1 MMKLLIPLRSERGNV
16 LTYVLLIL
24 LVLMI
29 VTPVILA
36 NSSTNQLAN
45 NQTEYEKKATDL
57 AVSGMEAFITY
68 LKNYD
73 TYGNG
78 MERRI
83 YFNMYGGGSGVQ
95 GLGWKRQDITTPEG
109 LATTYEQYVEVAASN
124 TRITGPI
131 LNEGVYNVFFKATVN
146 NAHSKLIKFQISAF
160 NANAITTPTPAPTAT
175 PTPVPTPVS
184 STHITQGE
192 TVPIPAG
199 VGVLYGVS
207 SNINAGKNTTLST
220 AITNYKESI
229 KSSVTSAIDDYL
241 NVTKTPGLITCSTSC
256 SISQVKSNINGSSA
270 NPVVIY
276 VPGTLSIS
284 SNETLGSST
293 KPVILIADN
302 YSFNNANIVVYG
314 NLIANQT
321 TANPATTGNI
331 SGSNQLDITINNGNN
346 GTHGNFWFEGNF
358 VTGTQTT
365 IKVANNIYGGGLTL
379 SNGGTVSAKQMTIDT
394 TFKIETQ
401 TTLNISNGNL
411 STGNIAVKNNA
422 TLTVASGDIFVSG
435 DFTSMTQIN
444 LTTGGLIAVAG
455 KIDFRNNSTIKTGT
469 SNPPVTSLQLSGT
482 TPATPVPTTTSS
494 VTPTPTPVSTTPTP
508 TAPPDWNPIRK

>member
-1 MMKLLIPLRSERGNV
+1 MKLLIPLRSERGNV

-45 NQTEYEKKATDL
+45 SQTEYEKKATDL

-73 TYGNG
+73 IYGNG
-78 MERRI
+78 MNRRT
-83 YFNMYGGGSGVQ
+83 YFNKYGGGSGAK
-95 GLGWKRQDITTPEG
+95 GLGWETQTITTPEG
-109 LATTYEQYVEVAASN
+109 VETNYEQYVEVASTN
-124 TRITGPI
+124 TRIGIPI
-131 LNEGVYNVFFKATVN
+131 STDDVYNVYFKATVN
-146 NAHSKLIKFQISAF
+146 NVHSKLIKFQISAF
-160 NANAITTPTPAPTAT
+160 NAIV
-175 PTPVPTPVS
+175 VPTPSPSPSASPTPSPTPNS
-184 STHITQGE
+184 STHIESGQ

-199 VGVLYGVS
+199 VGVLYGDS
-207 SNINAGKNTTLST
+207 SNVTAGKNTTLLP
-220 AITNYKESI
+220 AITNYMSDI
-229 KSSVTSAIDDYL
+229 KSSVSSAIDDYL

-256 SISQVKSNINGSSA
+256 SISQVQSNINASTT

-302 YSFNNANIVVYG
+302 YSFNNANIVIYG
-314 NLIANQT
+314 NLIANKT
-321 TANPATTGNI
+321 TANSTTTGNI
-331 SGSNQLDITINNGNN
+331 TGSNQLDITINNGNG
-346 GTHGNFWFEGNF
+346 GTHGNFWIEGNF

-365 IKVANNIYGGGLTL
+365 LKIANNIYAGGLTL

-394 TFKIETQ
+394 TFRIETQ

-411 STGNIAVKNNA
+411 SSGNIYVKNNA
-422 TLTVASGDIFVSG
+422 ELTVSSGDIFVSG
-435 DFTSMTQIN
+435 DFTSGTQIN
-444 LTTGGLIAVAG
+444 LKTGGLIAVAG
-455 KIDFRNNSTIKTGT
+455 EIDFKNNSTIRTGT
-469 SNPPVTSLQLSGT
+469 SDPPVTSLQLSGT
-482 TPATPVPTTTSS
+482 SS
-494 VTPTPTPVSTTPTP
+494 ATPTPSASSSATPTP
-508 TAPPDWNPIRK
+508 TATSTITPTPPPDWNPVRK

>member
-1 MMKLLIPLRSERGNV
+1 MKILIPLRSERGNV

-36 NSSTNQLAN
+36 SSSTNQLAN
-45 NQTEYEKKATDL
+45 SQTEFEKKATDL

-68 LKNYD
+68 LNNYD

-78 MERRI
+78 MDRRT
-83 YFNMYGGGSGVQ
+83 YFNMYGGGSGTQ
-95 GLGWKRQDITTPEG
+95 GLGWIARNITTPEG
-109 LATTYEQYVEVAASN
+109 IVTTYEQYVEVASTNA
-124 TRITGPI
+124 RINGPVTAD
-131 LNEGVYNVFFKATVN
+131 NVYNVFFKATVN

-160 NANAITTPTPAPTAT
+160 NAIVVTTPSPSPSASPSPS
-175 PTPVPTPVS
+175 PTPNT
-184 STHITQGE
+184 STHIEPGQ

-199 VGVLYGVS
+199 VGVLYGNS
-207 SNINAGKNTTLST
+207 SNVNAGKNTTLLP
-220 AITNYKESI
+220 AITNYMTSI
-229 KSSVTSAIDDYL
+229 KSSVSSAIDDYL

-256 SISQVKSNINGSSA
+256 SISQVKSNINASTT

-302 YSFNNANIVVYG
+302 YSLNNANIVVYG

-321 TANPATTGNI
+321 VANPTTTGNI
-331 SGSNQLDITINNGNN
+331 TGSNQLDITINNGNG
-346 GTHGNFWFEGNF
+346 GTYGNFWIERSI

-365 IKVANNIYGGGLTL
+365 FNIANSIYAGSMTLT
-379 SNGGTVSAKQMTIDT
+379 NGATVSAKQMTIDT
-394 TFKIETQ
+394 TLQIETQ
-401 TTLNISNGNL
+401 SNLNISNGNL
-411 STGNIAVKNNA
+411 SSGNIYLKNNA
-422 TLTVASGDIFVSG
+422 ELTIASGDIFVAG
-435 DFTSMTQIN
+435 DFTSGTKIDVS
-444 LTTGGLIAVAG
+444 TGGVIAVAG
-455 KIDFRNNSTIKTGT
+455 QIDFKNSSTIITGT

-482 TPATPVPTTTSS
+482 SS
-494 VTPTPTPVSTTPTP
+494 ATPTP
-508 TAPPDWNPIRK
+508 TASSSATPTPTSSALPTAIPPPDWNPIRK